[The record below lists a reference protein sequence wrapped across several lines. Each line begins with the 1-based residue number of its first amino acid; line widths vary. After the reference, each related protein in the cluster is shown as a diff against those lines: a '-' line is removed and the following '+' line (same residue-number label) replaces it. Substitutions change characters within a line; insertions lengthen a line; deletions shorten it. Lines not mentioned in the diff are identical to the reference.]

1 MRPSDRT
8 SPRVNV
14 ISRLLIS
21 PSINRDRDE
30 PELLR
35 RRLELASRRARREK
49 SRNRTPNRE
58 MTCRRVGQR
67 LELRFS
73 KSFSFESANLNL
85 DSSLKLLAAV
95 AFSHLSGWRSC
106 ISKLTE
112 NSPPFSSSPLSLSL
126 SFSLADSP
134 RGCSSETW
142 KTSKMRDESTTK
154 ETNGGRSAPMD
165 TSHERS
171 VAEKIE
177 CRVTGRAAPIRLRLP
192 SSNFP
197 DLFASLCRC
206 WQILIYAARSARAMV
221 HENAVSSKIV
231 EQRAGK
237 RWTRR

>member
-14 ISRLLIS
+14 ISRPLIS

-126 SFSLADSP
+126 SLSLWLTLPADVPAKREKRRRCGTNRRRRRLMAVGRHRWIRVTNDLSP
-134 RGCSSETW
+134 RKLNVAW
-142 KTSKMRDESTTK
+142 RDALP
-154 ETNGGRSAPMD
+154 RSDSDFHPQI
-165 TSHERS
+165 S
-171 VAEKIE
+171 
-177 CRVTGRAAPIRLRLP
+177 PIFLP
-192 SSNFP
+192 P
-197 DLFASLCRC
+197 
-206 WQILIYAARSARAMV
+206 SAGAD
-221 HENAVSSKIV
+221 KF
-231 EQRAGK
+231 
-237 RWTRR
+237 